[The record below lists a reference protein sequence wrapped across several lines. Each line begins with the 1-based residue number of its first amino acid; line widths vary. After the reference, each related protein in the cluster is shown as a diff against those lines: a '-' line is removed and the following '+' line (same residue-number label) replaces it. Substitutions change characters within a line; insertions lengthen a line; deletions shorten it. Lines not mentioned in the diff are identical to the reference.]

1 MHADHTNET
10 LGSAFACIPSFQG
23 PSDQTVVFCLKH
35 AIHIRKGNVVRIHL
49 TYHGTFLVYLVIRQ
63 SFVYAAKL
71 NSNTELVLYVPVNNI
86 YTQYMY
92 VHNI

>member
-35 AIHIRKGNVVRIHL
+35 ALHIRKGNVVRIHL

-71 NSNTELVLYVPVNNI
+71 SSNTELPRCRTKIPLVSYL
-86 YTQYMY
+86 
-92 VHNI
+92 